1 MLHNTGSR
9 ESSTFLLSRAEL
21 VLIAITMVWGATFL
35 IIHIAMRYSGPLFF
49 VGLRFLA
56 AGGAAT
62 LLFRPAF
69 RSITKHEIVAGTA
82 IGGMIFLG
90 YSLQTAGLAT
100 IASSQSA
107 FITSLYVPMV
117 PVLQLVVLRR
127 APHPMS
133 WAGVVLAFA
142 GLILL
147 AGPNAG
153 TLSLSIGE
161 LLTLVGAMAIATEII
176 LIGRYAGEV
185 DSRRVTIIQLFVAG
199 ILAFCAMPVMGEAV
213 PAFSWVWVASGVGL
227 GIASAIMQLG
237 MNWAQRTISPTRA
250 TVIYAGEPVWGG
262 LVGRI
267 AGDQLPS
274 LAVAGA
280 GLIISGVLVSEWRP
294 KILQNRLKK
303 KSQPEPVE

>member
-1 MLHNTGSR
+1 
-9 ESSTFLLSRAEL
+9 
-21 VLIAITMVWGATFL
+21 
-35 IIHIAMRYSGPLFF
+35 
-49 VGLRFLA
+49 
-56 AGGAAT
+56 
-62 LLFRPAF
+62 
-69 RSITKHEIVAGTA
+69 
-82 IGGMIFLG
+82 
-90 YSLQTAGLAT
+90 
-100 IASSQSA
+100 
-107 FITSLYVPMV
+107 MV

-147 AGPNAG
+147 AGPDAG

-185 DSRRVTIIQLFVAG
+185 DSRRVTIIQLFAAG

-280 GLIISGVLVSEWRP
+280 GLIISGVLISEWRP

-303 KSQPEPVE
+303 KSQPDPSE